1 MPSRKNVNPI
11 IVNTLGVPKM
21 QDWLKIG
28 CLNNPHA
35 PALVI
40 GEEQWTYHHLY
51 QRVNTVAA
59 NLTSVGEGDRVAI
72 LLPNSLDYVCL
83 AHAVL
88 WGRGILI
95 PLNTRLTESEL
106 AWQIGQI
113 APRLLVC
120 NSETE
125 NKIRGL
131 DVPKIHTSD
140 LTRPQNLLTED
151 KPLDPQATCCIMF
164 TSGTSGQPKGVML
177 SYDNFFW
184 SAMGSAL
191 RIGTLP
197 NDRWLCCLPLYHI
210 GGLNILYRCALYGT
224 SVYLEDGFKIESIQH
239 AFDTGA
245 ITLISL
251 VPTMLYRLIEAK
263 VRFPTSLRLI
273 LLGGAAASPELLEQC
288 IALNLPIAPTY
299 GLTEACS
306 QVATLP
312 SDKAYQKP
320 ASVGRALPF
329 SSLTVVDEDG
339 LPSPVGEYGQ
349 VIVKGAAVMKGY
361 YNNPE
366 ATAKALQ
373 DGALYTGDIGYLDQE
388 GDLHIVQRRS
398 DLILSG
404 GENVYP
410 VEVENVL
417 RQHPA
422 VADACVVGLPSAEW
436 GQQVVAVIVHKIG
449 MTTNE
454 NALTAFCREHL
465 AGYKIPRR
473 FFFVNA
479 LPQTASGKVERKAV
493 VDLLT

>member
-1 MPSRKNVNPI
+1 
-11 IVNTLGVPKM
+11 M

-28 CLNNPHA
+28 YLNNPHA
-35 PALVI
+35 PALAI
-40 GEEQWTYHHLY
+40 GDEQWIYHDLY
-51 QRVNTVAA
+51 QRVNTIAA
-59 NLTSVGEGDRVAI
+59 NLFSVGVGDRVAV
-72 LLPNSLDYVCL
+72 LLPNNLDYACL

-88 WGRGILI
+88 WRRGILV
-95 PLNTRLTESEL
+95 PLNTRLTETEL

-113 APRLLVC
+113 SPRLLIF
-120 NSETE
+120 SPETE
-125 NKIRGL
+125 AKIRGL
-131 DVPKIHTSD
+131 DVPKILASD
-140 LTRPQNLLTED
+140 LTRPSDGLED

-177 SYDNFFW
+177 TYNNFLW
-184 SAMGSAL
+184 SALGSAL

-197 NDRWLCCLPLYHI
+197 DDRWLCCLPLYHI
-210 GGLNILYRCALYGT
+210 GGLSILYRCALYGT
-224 SVYLEDGFKIESIQH
+224 SVYLEDGFDVESIQR
-239 AFDTGA
+239 AFDKHA
-245 ITLISL
+245 ISLISL

-263 VRFPTSLRLI
+263 VCFPASLRLI

-312 SDKAYQKP
+312 PDKAYQKP

-329 SSLTVVDEDG
+329 SSIAVLNEAG
-339 LPSPVGEYGQ
+339 LPCQPGEYGQ
-349 VIVKGAAVMKGY
+349 VIVKGSAMMQGY
-361 YNNPE
+361 YNNPT
-366 ATAKALQ
+366 ATAEVLH
-373 DGALYTGDIGYLDQE
+373 DGSLYTGDIGYLDEE

-410 VEVENVL
+410 AEVEQVL

-422 VADACVVGLPSAEW
+422 VRDACVVGIPSAEW
-436 GQQVVAVIVHKIG
+436 GQQVAAAVVLKPA

-454 NALTAFCREHL
+454 VDLTAFCRAQL

-473 FFFVNA
+473 FRFVEF
-479 LPQTASGKVERKAV
+479 LPKTASGKIERKAV
-493 VDLLT
+493 IDLVS